1 MDNTSQADPRG
12 RASKPT
18 SISFFPQHDAVIRA
32 FASKDNRS
40 YSNAVQTII
49 EQWARDYGFGH
60 LLPADEPSVQ
70 EAAA

>member
-1 MDNTSQADPRG
+1 MDNTLQADPRG

-18 SISFFPQHDAVIRA
+18 SISFFPQHNAVIRA
-32 FASKDNRS
+32 FASQDNRT
-40 YSNAVQTII
+40 YSNAAQTIV
-49 EQWARDYGFGH
+49 EQWAREHGFAH